1 MAQKAHNKGLQD
13 AFKSHIQET
22 KTHIER
28 LKQVFEMLDEPVKA
42 KKCEA
47 MAGLAK
53 EAEHI
58 VEDTPPKTAIRDCAL
73 IVAAQKV
80 EHYEIASYG
89 CLRTLVRMLGYD
101 DAAEILQVTLDEE
114 HATNDH
120 LTMLAE
126 SYINED
132 AQGEGE

>member
-1 MAQKAHNKGLQD
+1 MAAY
-13 AFKSHIQET
+13 
-22 KTHIER
+22 ER
-28 LKQVFEMLDEPVKA
+28 SCV
-42 KKCEA
+42 CW
-47 MAGLAK
+47 
-53 EAEHI
+53 
-58 VEDTPPKTAIRDCAL
+58 AI
-73 IVAAQKV
+73 
-80 EHYEIASYG
+80 
-89 CLRTLVRMLGYD
+89 D

>member
-1 MAQKAHNKGLQD
+1 MFYNHLKSFYRSNILITHE
-13 AFKSHIQET
+13 FTPPKSHIQET

-89 CLRTLVRMLGYD
+89 CLRTLVRMLGYR
-101 DAAEILQVTLDEE
+101 
-114 HATNDH
+114 
-120 LTMLAE
+120 
-126 SYINED
+126 
-132 AQGEGE
+132 